1 MNWGFTVQAGLLLVA
16 ALLAYFQLR
25 NYNEIE
31 RFRNTQSL
39 VQTWYADC
47 AALFDSFKIAEPRDY
62 ERRRSEIT
70 SRVAAGDAT
79 VAERAR
85 RLFAFMANAQYLMQ
99 RRLIDEESFL
109 FSLASRSF
117 AVCYVL
123 QPAIAQLPNARRRY
137 DFTWLSRRAY
147 RYMVDHVLE
156 DELDLPGFGS

>member
-1 MNWGFTVQAGLLLVA
+1 MDWSSTLQMGLLLIA

-39 VQTWYADC
+39 VEAWYADC
-47 AALFDSFKIAEPRDY
+47 AALFDSFKIAETRDY
-62 ERRRSEIT
+62 ERRRSEIAG
-70 SRVAAGDAT
+70 RIAADDAS
-79 VAERAR
+79 VAERSR

-99 RRLIDEESFL
+99 RRLVDEESFL
-109 FSLASRSF
+109 FSLASRAF

-123 QPAIAQLPNARRRY
+123 QPAIAGLPNARRRY

-147 RYMVDHVLE
+147 RYMIDHVLE
-156 DELDLPGFGS
+156 EELHLPGFVP